1 MNNAMHHHQQYS
13 TFQHHQLH
21 QHHHHQQHQ
30 REREQQK
37 FQAKEEI
44 ATFLRT
50 NEPLSPLESSHAKF
64 KSCPIIIDAQTG
76 KDEHNFLVLSF
87 RENADFSKNNVNF

>member
-1 MNNAMHHHQQYS
+1 MCEYRQIAKTANRNYQRRTRQCS
-13 TFQHHQLH
+13 
-21 QHHHHQQHQ
+21 HQ
-30 REREQQK
+30 REREREQQQ

-76 KDEHNFLVLSF
+76 KDEHNF
-87 RENADFSKNNVNF
+87 